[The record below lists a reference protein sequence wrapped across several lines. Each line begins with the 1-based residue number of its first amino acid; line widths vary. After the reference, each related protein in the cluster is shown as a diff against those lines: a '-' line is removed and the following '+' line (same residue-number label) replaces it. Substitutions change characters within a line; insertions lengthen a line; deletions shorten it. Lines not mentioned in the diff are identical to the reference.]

1 MHGASAELDASK
13 LSDFII
19 RPQCD
24 EQSRIVYSK
33 MHSSVSVLLGVLGPS
48 FYLDIDSVKGVAP
61 PSGFQTI
68 VLLIYSWPPVEPHV

>member
-13 LSDFII
+13 LSDSII
-19 RPQCD
+19 GPQCD
-24 EQSRIVYSK
+24 EQGRIVYSE
-33 MHSSVSVLLGVLGPS
+33 MHSSVSVSLGVLGPS
-48 FYLDIDSVKGVAP
+48 FYLDIDSVKGVA